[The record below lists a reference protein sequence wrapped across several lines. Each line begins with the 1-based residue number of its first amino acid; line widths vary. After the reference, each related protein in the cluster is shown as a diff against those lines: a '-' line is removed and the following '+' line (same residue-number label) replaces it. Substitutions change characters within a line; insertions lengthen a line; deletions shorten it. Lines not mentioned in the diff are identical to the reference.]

1 MLGRK
6 RKKKERNHP
15 CPSVYNLSI
24 WRDKKHTDKIT
35 RNIWSLYSL
44 SNVPSQS
51 TEEMKASAGYSSQL
65 QIHGRRGHL
74 KGVLDRVGS

>member
-6 RKKKERNHP
+6 RKKKRNHP
-15 CPSVYNLSI
+15 CPSVYNLSS
-24 WRDKKHTDKIT
+24 WRDKKHMNKIT

-51 TEEMKASAGYSSQL
+51 TEETKASTGYSSQL
-65 QIHGRRGHL
+65 QIYGRSSHL
-74 KGVLDRVGS
+74 KGVLNRVGS